1 MIHIYEIEGHGIYWE
16 VWKQGIDCP
25 DDLILSIYTRDML
38 EYYLDILSRDGLNYI
53 YYSLDEMVEA

>member
-25 DDLILSIYTRDML
+25 DDLILSIYTPDTL
-38 EYYLDILSRDGLNYI
+38 EWYLDILSRDGLNYI
-53 YYSLDEMVEA
+53 YYSLEEMVEA